1 MRCFQIGL
9 LWSPW
14 HLSWSKW
21 ARHFCHDYKV
31 GYWKPQV
38 TYQAENRQ
46 GWSNCQTARFQFFSL
61 HICCQW
67 TQPSMLPWGQDRVS
81 SQSFHQKCFFSFVT
95 VLIPCVFT
103 FRSLSKLFWKWAR
116 MLYPV
121 QLPLCVQELGAR
133 NQTHRKPT
141 AWWPHLTRSKS
152 KVPVWVPLCSLKG
165 VLRS

>member
-1 MRCFQIGL
+1 MRLHRRQPTRLLCPWDSPGKNTGMGCHFLLHVILLTSGL
-9 LWSPW
+9 SVLFWKQVIYGAKPISP
-14 HLSWSKW
+14 
-21 ARHFCHDYKV
+21 FY
-31 GYWKPQV
+31 
-38 TYQAENRQ
+38 
-46 GWSNCQTARFQFFSL
+46 
-61 HICCQW
+61 ICCQW